1 MRIARAPRGLPA
13 LPDSVK
19 RVSATCSATPHF
31 AALADAGTVRIPFDA
46 SRVAANEQLVLLK
59 AAPDPR

>member
-1 MRIARAPRGLPA
+1 LPA